1 MHLLMFDID
10 GTLVNSSEFDE
21 VCYLKAAQIVLGVEI
36 SSNWEDYTFATDAGI
51 LDEAINRYSFPGN
64 RKYIHEKF
72 KQVFA
77 TLISEYIASNPDDVK
92 EVEGASQFFQHLCT
106 LDNVRVAIAT
116 GGWEETAKLKLKA
129 ANINLNGCAFASS
142 SDHYKRTEIM
152 KIAESRASGAI
163 PFKSKTYFGD
173 ASWDKKASKMLNYRF
188 VLVGN
193 RIEHEIQIDDYKS
206 KEDVLNM
213 LGL

>member
-1 MHLLMFDID
+1 MFDID

-21 VCYLKAAQIVLGVEI
+21 MCYLKAARIVLGVEI

-51 LDEAINRYSFPGN
+51 LDEAINRYSIPGSK
-64 RKYIHEKF
+64 KYIHEKF
-72 KQVFA
+72 KQVFKK
-77 TLISEYIASNPDDVK
+77 LISEYIASNPDDVQ

-106 LDNVRVAIAT
+106 LDTVRVAIAT

-152 KIAESRASGAI
+152 KIAESRASGPI

-193 RIEHEIQIDDYKS
+193 RIEHEIQIDDYKN
-206 KEDVLNM
+206 KADVLNM

>member
-1 MHLLMFDID
+1 LHLIMFDID

-21 VCYLKAAQIVLGVEI
+21 ACYLAAAQIVLGVEI

-51 LDEAINRYSFPGN
+51 LDEAIYRYSFPGN
-64 RKYIHEKF
+64 RKNIHKKF
-72 KQVFA
+72 KQVF
-77 TLISEYIASNPDDVK
+77 TKLISEYVASNPDDVQ
-92 EVEGASQFFQHLCT
+92 EVEGASQFLQHLFT

-129 ANINLNGCAFASS
+129 ANIDFGRCAFASS

-152 KIAESRASGAI
+152 NIAESRASGVI

-193 RIEHEIQIDDYKS
+193 RIEHEIQIDDYKT
-206 KEDVLNM
+206 KENVLDI

>member
-1 MHLLMFDID
+1 MHLIMFDID

-51 LDEAINRYSFPGN
+51 LDEAINRYSFSG
-64 RKYIHEKF
+64 KKKDIHVKF

-77 TLISEYIASNPDDVK
+77 KLISEYIASNPDDVQ
-92 EVEGASQFFQHLCT
+92 EVEGASQFLQHLFT

-129 ANINLNGCAFASS
+129 ANIDFYGCAFASS

-152 KIAESRASGAI
+152 NIAESRASGAI

-173 ASWDKKASKMLNYRF
+173 ASWDKKASKILNYRF

-193 RIEHEIQIDDYKS
+193 RIDHEMQIDDYKN
-206 KEDVLNM
+206 KENVLNM

>member
-1 MHLLMFDID
+1 MFDID

-21 VCYLKAAQIVLGVEI
+21 VCYLKAAKIVLSGEI
-36 SSNWEDYTFATDAGI
+36 SSNWEDYAFATDAGI
-51 LDEAINRYSFPGN
+51 LNEAINRYSFPGN
-64 RKYIHEKF
+64 RKYIHVKF

-77 TLISEYIASNPDDVK
+77 KLISEYIASNPDDVK
-92 EVEGASQFFQHLCT
+92 EVEGASEFLQHLFT

-129 ANINLNGCAFASS
+129 ANINFDGCAFASS

-163 PFKSKTYFGD
+163 PFKSMTYFGD

-206 KEDVLNM
+206 KDDILNM